1 MKQTGDDYFD
11 SKEFREMLDN
21 YEESVKSGHPLFMD
35 ADDLADIADYYH
47 FMNEPQQADEAI
59 DYALS
64 LYPNA
69 TQPNVF
75 KAREALTEGD
85 IDTAR
90 QYVEQ
95 IESKDD
101 PDYRY
106 MQAELL
112 IAQDRIDEAD
122 EYLRQYFATIPPDEY
137 QDFVMDVSSIY
148 MDYGVN
154 DKAYEWIMRSKGDNS
169 NDFME
174 LMARTLFGLGKYKDS
189 ERIFNELLDR
199 NPYSKRYWNALASAQ
214 FMNEDFSGS
223 VTSSEYAIAIDPH
236 DAESILSKANSL
248 YSLGNYESALTYF
261 QRYSEIMPEDEFGF
275 LHQGTCL
282 INLGK
287 FAEALQVLEHAEYL
301 TEDDSPYLPEICQEM
316 AFAYSEMHK
325 PESALYYIDKTL
337 DMDCDHVNMEIIRGH
352 ILLANQNPEDAEEAF
367 KEAMR
372 MSDNS
377 PRTMLR
383 IIVSLYDNRYI
394 KTSYIL
400 LKNFFRH
407 MEDNWSEGYSYMALC
422 CMDMK
427 KTDEFLSYLKIA
439 TDRNPKEAKTVLGCY
454 FPEDMVPQ
462 DYYEYM
468 SNKLKTEK

>member
-1 MKQTGDDYFD
+1 
-11 SKEFREMLDN
+11 MLDN

-47 FMNEPQQADEAI
+47 SMNEPQQADEAI

-101 PDYRY
+101 PDYQY

-154 DKAYEWIMRSKGDNS
+154 DKAYEWIMRSKGDDS

-223 VTSSEYAIAIDPH
+223 ITSSEYAIAIDPE
-236 DAESILSKANSL
+236 DPEGLLSKANGL
-248 YSLGNYESALTYF
+248 YRLGNF
-261 QRYSEIMPEDEFGF
+261 
-275 LHQGTCL
+275 
-282 INLGK
+282 
-287 FAEALQVLEHAEYL
+287 
-301 TEDDSPYLPEICQEM
+301 
-316 AFAYSEMHK
+316 
-325 PESALYYIDKTL
+325 
-337 DMDCDHVNMEIIRGH
+337 
-352 ILLANQNPEDAEEAF
+352 EEA
-367 KEAMR
+367 
-372 MSDNS
+372 
-377 PRTMLR
+377 
-383 IIVSLYDNRYI
+383 I
-394 KTSYIL
+394 
-400 LKNFFRH
+400 
-407 MEDNWSEGYSYMALC
+407 
-422 CMDMK
+422 
-427 KTDEFLSYLKIA
+427 
-439 TDRNPKEAKTVLGCY
+439 
-454 FPEDMVPQ
+454 Q
-462 DYYEYM
+462 YYERY
-468 SNKLKTEK
+468 EKVCASASCWSARTR